1 MKSLTPISLDKNDM
15 MSRLF
20 RFRSIAGLNRS
31 LNLSLFEYTLG
42 LVEEKPDD
50 SIITFS
56 VLNAMIITDI
66 TILTRNAFSDC
77 ISPKKLENNRYQNTE
92 IALIRFVLIC
102 ISVGAIK
109 DAVLVFKWLIG
120 LSSSAEKQF
129 LIDKCCE
136 NSKNGAI
143 FKKQLFLQK
152 II

>member
-1 MKSLTPISLDKNDM
+1 MYFLKSLTPISLDKNDM

-66 TILTRNAFSDC
+66 TALTRNAFSDC
-77 ISPKKLENNRYQNTE
+77 ISLLARK
-92 IALIRFVLIC
+92 
-102 ISVGAIK
+102 
-109 DAVLVFKWLIG
+109 
-120 LSSSAEKQF
+120 
-129 LIDKCCE
+129 
-136 NSKNGAI
+136 
-143 FKKQLFLQK
+143 
-152 II
+152 

>member
-1 MKSLTPISLDKNDM
+1 M

-66 TILTRNAFSDC
+66 TVLTRNAFSYC
-77 ISPKKLENNRYQNTE
+77 ILLKKP
-92 IALIRFVLIC
+92 
-102 ISVGAIK
+102 
-109 DAVLVFKWLIG
+109 W
-120 LSSSAEKQF
+120 
-129 LIDKCCE
+129 
-136 NSKNGAI
+136 
-143 FKKQLFLQK
+143 K
-152 II
+152 IIDIRIQK

>member
-1 MKSLTPISLDKNDM
+1 M

-66 TILTRNAFSDC
+66 TVLTRNAFSVC
-77 ISPKKLENNRYQNTE
+77 ISLFQKKNENNRYQNTE
-92 IALIRFVLIC
+92 IAFIRFVLIC

-109 DAVLVFKWLIG
+109 DAVLVFNWLIG

>member
-1 MKSLTPISLDKNDM
+1 

-66 TILTRNAFSDC
+66 TVLTRKAFSVTL
-77 ISPKKLENNRYQNTE
+77 SLFQAENNRYQNTK
-92 IALIRFVLIC
+92 IALSRFVLIC

-109 DAVLVFKWLIG
+109 DAVLVFNWLIE

-143 FKKQLFLQK
+143 FKKQLFLQN